1 MTTAIVGT
9 NCQSHKRA
17 AIRGAFTLVEVMMAV
32 LVVGVAFVSLYLGF
46 TQGFGTIQ
54 VARENLRATQI
65 LQEKMETI
73 RLLTWDQIAAATLP
87 ANNPYTFTNYFYP
100 PGVSGQVGIAYTG
113 TRTITDPPVN
123 EAYSNDMKMVTFK
136 LTWTSGRVLRQREMK
151 TLVSQYGLHNYIWD
165 NTK

>member
-1 MTTAIVGT
+1 MIAAMVVN
-9 NCQSHKRA
+9 NCRNRESA
-17 AIRGAFTLVEVMMAV
+17 ALRRAFTLIEVMMAV

-73 RLLTWDQIAAATLP
+73 RLLTWQQITDASV

-100 PGVSGQVGIAYTG
+100 PGVSG
-113 TRTITDPPVN
+113 
-123 EAYSNDMKMVTFK
+123 
-136 LTWTSGRVLRQREMK
+136 
-151 TLVSQYGLHNYIWD
+151 
-165 NTK
+165 